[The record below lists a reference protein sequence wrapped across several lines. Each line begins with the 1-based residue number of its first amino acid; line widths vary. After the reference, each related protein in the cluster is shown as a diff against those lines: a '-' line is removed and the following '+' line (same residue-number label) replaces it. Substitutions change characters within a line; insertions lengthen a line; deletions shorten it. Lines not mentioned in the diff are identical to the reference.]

1 MHISCQFFF
10 TYPHMTLCGL
20 FSTTGNNSNTTRIPC
35 LAKQSRQH
43 GRYMQRGC
51 IFPAVLWYVI
61 ITKTFI
67 IYLSLQMFPLKQLFY
82 SIVFLIRFF
91 ILAQFILGRGLSL
104 TWGEAEGQYDR
115 PRLITGPIWKYL
127 INDNFINKLTSICIH
142 FVFIWG
148 GFIFICAGFVFIW
161 GGFIIICGGICLYMA
176 CMGWIYL
183 YMRWIFLHQYSSLYA
198 VYVFIWAVQTS
209 LYMLYKSYDVPL
221 GLSFNYRSFAF
232 ST

>member
-91 ILAQFILGRGLSL
+91 ILAQFILGRGLSY
-104 TWGEAEGQYDR
+104 WPEAKLKNNMTDR
-115 PRLITGPIWKYL
+115 GSIKSGSIQ
-127 INDNFINKLTSICIH
+127 FIVS
-142 FVFIWG
+142 
-148 GFIFICAGFVFIW
+148 
-161 GGFIIICGGICLYMA
+161 
-176 CMGWIYL
+176 
-183 YMRWIFLHQYSSLYA
+183 
-198 VYVFIWAVQTS
+198 
-209 LYMLYKSYDVPL
+209 
-221 GLSFNYRSFAF
+221 
-232 ST
+232 